1 MLFVADPLNAV
12 TETNE
17 SNNLAALPLTVTQ
30 ALVSREQTAGYTVS
44 VVPNP
49 VANGV
54 RVRLSGAGANCAVE
68 LSLYNA
74 LGQRVRSL
82 PLPLAVGR
90 ANQAELSTQNLAT
103 GVYILRLA
111 GPSLS
116 ATRRELIE

>member
-1 MLFVADPLNAV
+1 M

-44 VVPNP
+44 VVHNP
-49 VANGV
+49 VANVGLL
-54 RVRLSGAGANCAVE
+54 RVRLSRVGVNCAAE

-74 LGQRVRSL
+74 LGQQVRSL
-82 PLPLAVGR
+82 PLAAGR

-103 GVYILRLA
+103 GVYILRLT

-116 ATRRELIE
+116 VTRRVVIE

>member
-49 VANGV
+49 VANGGLRGSGLV
-54 RVRLSGAGANCAVE
+54 GSGPTVPLS
-68 LSLYNA
+68 
-74 LGQRVRSL
+74 
-82 PLPLAVGR
+82 
-90 ANQAELSTQNLAT
+90 
-103 GVYILRLA
+103 
-111 GPSLS
+111 
-116 ATRRELIE
+116 